1 MSNGAEWETPL
12 WHMTGFRLIK
22 LGELVQA
29 RTAAVFGS
37 LEITARQFHVL
48 SAAASLS
55 NPSQKELSR
64 VLGVDPNVMVG
75 LVDDLEAQGL
85 AERVRNP
92 QDRRRY
98 IVTPT
103 DKARRLLEESYAV
116 AADAERELFASL
128 SDEERAQLHEL
139 AGRTLTANP
148 RVTKHE

>member
-1 MSNGAEWETPL
+1 MNNAADWETPL
-12 WHMTGFRLIK
+12 WQMTGFRLIK

-29 RTAAVFGS
+29 TTVAAFGS
-37 LEITARQFHVL
+37 LEITPRQFHVL
-48 SAAASLS
+48 AAAVSLS
-55 NPSQKELSR
+55 DPSQKELSR

-85 AERVRNP
+85 AQRVRNP

-103 DKARRLLEESYAV
+103 DKATRLLEEARAV
-116 AADAERELFASL
+116 VAETERKVFASL
-128 SDEERAQLHEL
+128 SERERQELHEL
-139 AGRTLTANP
+139 SGRLLTGNP

>member
-1 MSNGAEWETPL
+1 MNNAAEWETPL

-29 RTAAVFGS
+29 TTAEVFGS
-37 LEITARQFHVL
+37 LEITSRQFHVL
-48 SAAASLS
+48 SAAASLPT
-55 NPSQKELSR
+55 PSQKELSR

-75 LVDDLEAQGL
+75 VVDDLEAQGL

-116 AADAERELFASL
+116 VAAAEKDLFASL
-128 SDEERAQLHEL
+128 SDQERADLHEL
-139 AGRTLTANP
+139 AGRMLTANP